1 MPAPR
6 KPLASGSAAAARGPE
21 LLTAAA
27 IGLVTFLAYLPAL
40 RAGFI
45 WDDDFYLT
53 GNRVVQQPGGL
64 VQTWTSLTANPQ
76 YYPLVFTTFIIEY
89 RLWKLNPAGYH
100 AVNVALHAAA
110 SLMLWRVLRR
120 LALPGAALAALLFA
134 VHPVH
139 VESVAWITERKNV
152 LSGLFYFMA
161 LASYLKADP
170 LDTDSPPRL
179 DRRFYV
185 LALFAFLAAL
195 LSKTVTCSLPAAILL
210 LIWWRRGRCTA
221 TDLRRLLPFFA
232 IGLVFAALTA
242 WVERHHVGAR
252 RLVLDLDPLDRVLI
266 AGRAVWFYL
275 FKLAWPSE
283 LTFIYPR
290 WQPNSLDVRQWCFPM
305 GVLLG
310 LAALFVLRARIG
322 RGAVV
327 AALLFV
333 GTLAPALGFIDFY
346 PMRYSFVADHFQ
358 YLASVPILAAA
369 AALWSRRQALRASPA
384 RYVPLMLVGLL
395 AGLTWRQCGIYRDAR
410 TLWRDTI
417 TKNPAAWMAHN
428 NLGAILVRDGDLDAA
443 QRCFETAWAL
453 QPRFG
458 RAASNLAYIQ
468 ILRGNPEAAI
478 ELCQQALAIPEAE
491 HVEAWHNL
499 GQAQLQLR
507 RPLEAI
513 ASFAKAIEVDPQF
526 AMARLSLAE
535 TLMAQHRGDEAEEHL
550 WALHRLEPDEPDGCL
565 LLAERLAQR
574 GRIDD
579 AIALCGRT
587 IAARPHDPRAQYRLA
602 QLYLAQGRPDRA
614 AEHAGRAVEA
624 DPGFAEARVLLG
636 TLRAQQGRLPEA
648 IAQLEQA
655 ARLQPRSAN
664 AHYNLGNA
672 LLSAGRLDDAIRSY
686 EAALALDPEDR
697 DARAALESALRRR
710 AAGR

>member
-1 MPAPR
+1 MPSPR
-6 KPLASGSAAAARGPE
+6 KRSDSGGSAAARGPQ

-27 IGLVTFLAYLPAL
+27 ICVVTWLTYLPAL

-53 GNRVVQQPGGL
+53 GNRTIQQPGGL
-64 VQTWTSLTANPQ
+64 ARTWTSLTANPQ
-76 YYPLVFTTFIIEY
+76 YYPLVFTSFIVEY

-100 AVNVALHAAA
+100 AVNVALHTAA

-152 LSGLFYFMA
+152 LSGLLYFVAMA
-161 LASYLKADP
+161 CYLRADP
-170 LDTDSPPRL
+170 LDPESPRRF
-179 DRRFYV
+179 DRRFLL
-185 LALFAFLAAL
+185 LALLAFLAAL
-195 LSKTVTCSLPAAILL
+195 LSKTVTCSLPAALL
-210 LIWWRRGRCTA
+210 LVIWWKRGRCGS
-221 TDLRRLLPFFA
+221 DDIRRLLPFFA
-232 IGLVFAALTA
+232 LGLAFAALTA

-252 RLVLDLDPLDRVLI
+252 RLVLDLHPLDRILI

-275 FKLAWPSE
+275 FKLVWPSE

-290 WQPNSLDVRQWCFPM
+290 WQPDRLQFRQWLYPI
-305 GVLLG
+305 GVLLS
-310 LAALFVLRARIG
+310 LAALFVLRGRIG
-322 RGAVV
+322 RGPIV

-369 AALWSRRQALRASPA
+369 AATWNRVPALRTPPA
-384 RYVPLMLVGLL
+384 QHVPLMLIGLL

-417 TKNPAAWMAHN
+417 AKNPAAWMAHN

-443 QRCFETAWAL
+443 ERCFQTARSL

-458 RAASNLAYIQ
+458 RAASNLAYIA
-468 ILRGNPEAAI
+468 ILRGNPQAAV
-478 ELCQQALAIPEAE
+478 ELCRQALAIPEAE

-499 GQAQLQLR
+499 GQAQLLLG
-507 RPLEAI
+507 RPLEAME
-513 ASFAKAIEVDPQF
+513 SFGKAIAVDPQF
-526 AMARLSLAE
+526 ALARLSLAE
-535 TLMAQHRGDEAEEHL
+535 VLISQNRGDEAETHL
-550 WALHRLEPDEPDGCL
+550 WALHELEPNEPDGCL

-579 AIALCGRT
+579 AMTLGSRT
-587 IAARPHDPRAQYRLA
+587 IAARPHDHRAHYLLARLYIA
-602 QLYLAQGRPDRA
+602 QARPDRA
-614 AEHAGRAVEA
+614 AEHAGMAVEA
-624 DPGFAEARVLLG
+624 RPEFAEARLLLG
-636 TLRAQQGRLPEA
+636 TLRAQQGRLAEA
-648 IAQLEQA
+648 IEHLEQA
-655 ARLQPRSAN
+655 VRIQPQSAN
-664 AHYNLGNA
+664 AQYNLANA
-672 LLSAGRLDDAIRSY
+672 LLSAGRLDDAIRAY
-686 EAALALDPEDR
+686 EAALALHPQ
-697 DARAALESALRRR
+697 DADAKAALEAAVRRR